1 MTTIPGTEGDDRLF
15 GDDTGNDNLYGL
27 GGNDL
32 LRGLGGDD
40 WLEGGAGD
48 DNLYGGLGADTF
60 IGGDGIDILN
70 YGDSASGVSVNLTTG
85 LNHGGAEGDIT
96 LDSFEIVRGSLF
108 DDSLVG
114 DGNANALRGLAG
126 DDTLRGLDG
135 DDILDGGSGA
145 DYLDGGSGD
154 DLLRGGQ
161 GGDSFLGGAGQDG
174 VSYAISDA
182 GVVIDLAAGTAHGG
196 FAEGDRF
203 FDRVEILDGSLF
215 GDSLT
220 GGDAD
225 DSLNGLD
232 GDDDLQGG
240 GGDDVLQGGAGAD
253 VFTGGIG
260 TDTVDYAHSQAGIA
274 VDLGTGAN
282 HGGDAEGDSFGD
294 AIEII
299 RGSRFADSLA
309 GGAHGD
315 TLFGAGGADLL
326 DGGGGDDVLEGG
338 AGADSFI
345 GGDGI
350 DIVSYASSVTGV
362 TVDLTEP
369 GRAFGDARGDQ
380 YLSGIEIIEGSR
392 IAGCSMRGDGDA
404 NNFRGLGGL
413 NSFSG
418 EGGDDILEGAQ
429 NLDILSGGAGDD
441 TLRGNGGNDY
451 LYGYE
456 GADIVVG
463 GAGQDFMEGG
473 AGADRYVFTAVT
485 DAVPTEPNGNRDM
498 ISGFSAAEGD
508 IIDLGAIDAD
518 GNAANGDTAF
528 TIVTGGFTGAGAEL
542 LIVPVGGGGHVQ
554 IRLDVDGDQRA
565 DFLAHVFA
573 FPALTA
579 ADFVL

>member
-32 LRGLGGDD
+32 LRGLDGDD

-60 IGGDGIDILN
+60 IGGDGIDVLN

-114 DGNANALRGLAG
+114 DGGANALRGLAG
-126 DDTLRGLDG
+126 EDTLRGLGG
-135 DDILDGGSGA
+135 DDILDGGSGD

-161 GGDSFLGGAGQDG
+161 GGDGFLGGDGQDRI
-174 VSYAISDA
+174 SYATSDA

-203 FDRVEILDGSLF
+203 FDRVESLDGSRF

-232 GDDDLQGG
+232 GDDDLRGG

-253 VFTGGIG
+253 VFSGGVG
-260 TDTVDYAHSQAGIA
+260 TDTVDYVHSQAGIA

-282 HGGDAEGDSFGD
+282 HGGDAEGDSFSD

-299 RGSRFADSLA
+299 RGSRFADSLTGSA
-309 GGAHGD
+309 GSD
-315 TLFGAGGADLL
+315 ILFGAGGADLL
-326 DGGGGDDVLEGG
+326 EGDAGDDVLTGG

-350 DIVSYASSVTGV
+350 DIVSYADATRGV
-362 TVDLTEP
+362 TVDLSDP
-369 GRAFGDARGDQ
+369 SNNFGDADGDV

-392 IAGCSMRGDGDA
+392 IGSSLRGDSGD
-404 NNFRGLGGL
+404 NHFRAAGGG
-413 NSFSG
+413 NGING
-418 EGGDDILEGAQ
+418 EAGNDILEGA
-429 NLDILSGGAGDD
+429 GGSDSLVGGLGDD
-441 TLRGNGGNDY
+441 WLTGKGGNDY
-451 LYGYE
+451 LYGYQ
-456 GADIVVG
+456 GDDVMIG
-463 GAGQDFMEGG
+463 GAGQDWMEGG
-473 AGADRYVFTAVT
+473 EGADRYVYTAIT
-485 DAVPTEPNGNRDM
+485 DAGPTDVNGAREM
-498 ISGFSAAEGD
+498 IWYFSTADGD
-508 IIDLGAIDAD
+508 VINLGAIDAD
-518 GNAANGDTAF
+518 GDAANGDAAF
-528 TIVTGGFTGAGAEL
+528 TVVTGAFTGAGAEL
-542 LIVPVGGGGHVQ
+542 LIQRLGTSHYQ
-554 IRLDVDGDQRA
+554 IRLDVDGDQRT
-565 DFLAHVFA
+565 DSLIHVYSYS
-573 FPALTA
+573 PLTA